1 MPASWLPSPMATL
14 SAWIFGLGLLGTE
27 LVLQRTWRSLPLYRR
42 HLGLF
47 ACALGAS
54 LLLRGPVPSAL
65 GADAAWAALGL
76 ALPSLLWLR
85 GRHLLG
91 LSYVRGQAS
100 RPDPSRPLILV
111 ADPHW
116 GDTLTGLSEAAEAHP
131 EADWLFLGDLFEVW
145 VGLPGL
151 AEPNQEAFLAWVAE
165 RRAAGRWVGLWTGNR
180 EYFLD
185 GLAPRFDLLGEGT
198 GGLLKD
204 EGLAWEHGDLIDGR
218 LWAYRLMFIL
228 FRSGPMWLF
237 ARWAPSRISRAVAAR
252 LRRKFAARPGAY
264 EYPVPMEALET
275 AAFSSGGRSFVV
287 GHFHHEAQV
296 GMAQALPW
304 AHHGAFWVWRKGVL
318 STLGP
323 SSRP

>member
-1 MPASWLPSPMATL
+1 MALLP
-14 SAWIFGLGLLGTE
+14 AWIFGLGMLGLE
-27 LVLQRTWRSLPLYRR
+27 ALLQRTWRSLPLYRR

-47 ACALGAS
+47 GGALAAS
-54 LLLRGPVPSAL
+54 LLLRGPAPAAWA
-65 GADAAWAALGL
+65 ADAAWAFLGL
-76 ALPSLLWLR
+76 SLPSLLWLR
-85 GRHLLG
+85 GRRLRG
-91 LSYVRGQAS
+91 LSHVRGTAR

-116 GDTLTGLSEAAEAHP
+116 GDDLTGLTEATAAHL

-151 AEPNQEAFLAWVAE
+151 QEPSQEAFLSWVAE

-180 EYFLD
+180 EFFLD
-185 GLAPRFDLLGEGT
+185 GLAPRFDLLGEGA
-198 GGLLKD
+198 GGALAE

-237 ARWAPSRISRAVAAR
+237 ARFAPSGLTRAAAAA
-252 LRRKFAARPGAY
+252 LRRKFAVRPGAY
-264 EYPVPMEALET
+264 EHPVPLEALE
-275 AAFSSGGRSFVV
+275 AAGAASGARTFVV
-287 GHFHHEAQV
+287 GHFHHEAKA
-296 GMAQALPW
+296 GLAQALPW
-304 AHHGAFWVWRKGVL
+304 AHEGRFWVWRSGAL